1 MASPTYNHTRDDSP
15 ETPCALCAAVLAAR
29 AAVVQPIIDAPV
41 APHVVRKLHNLAGE
55 FPYTTSLLVEI
66 AQWLDSPEIDDHAG
80 AVLVAQ
86 FAGQFAEHEAG
97 TL

>member
-1 MASPTYNHTRDDSP
+1 MARPTYNHTRGDSS
-15 ETPCALCAAVLAAR
+15 ETPCPLCAALVAAR

-55 FPYTTSLLVEI
+55 FPYTTSILIEI
-66 AQWLDSPEIDDHAG
+66 AQWLDSPEIDDHTG
-80 AVLVAQ
+80 AELVAQ
-86 FAGQFAEHEAG
+86 FAGTFAEHEAD